1 MTTRADIDTICVF
14 LIMSKEVLNRY
25 KRGHKLTS
33 KEKYICLG
41 IILKTV
47 ESFNTL
53 RSDEKFLSGLHICS
67 TEGTQIKM

>member
-1 MTTRADIDTICVF
+1 MTRKADIYTLCMF
-14 LIMSKEVLNRY
+14 LVMSQEVLNRY
-25 KRGHKLTS
+25 KRGHKLTP

-41 IILKTV
+41 ILLRTV

-67 TEGTQIKM
+67 TEGTQIKF